1 MWHQTDL
8 HSYSKQPTAHWFF
21 QSNFLVGKI
30 MFSLSLLCKKNASQ
44 IQNYPC
50 KYSLNWKPFRH
61 KEMVATTNIYTSF
74 WICCVI
80 LSKETLAS
88 VRVMN
93 HVHSVTFLHRYIV
106 SVDNKFR
113 KTYLLWKRGQSIST
127 ETVMQFT
134 EEHVNKRFQ
143 AHRFLYCVIY

>member
-1 MWHQTDL
+1 
-8 HSYSKQPTAHWFF
+8 
-21 QSNFLVGKI
+21 
-30 MFSLSLLCKKNASQ
+30 
-44 IQNYPC
+44 
-50 KYSLNWKPFRH
+50 
-61 KEMVATTNIYTSF
+61 
-74 WICCVI
+74 
-80 LSKETLAS
+80 
-88 VRVMN
+88 MN

-143 AHRFLYCVIY
+143 VTGSYTVSKWEFKICVNINREKKET